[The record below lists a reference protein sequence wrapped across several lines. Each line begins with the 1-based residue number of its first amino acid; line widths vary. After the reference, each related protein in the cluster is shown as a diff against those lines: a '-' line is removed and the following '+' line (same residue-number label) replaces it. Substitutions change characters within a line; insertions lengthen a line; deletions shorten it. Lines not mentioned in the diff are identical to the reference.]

1 MQLKPE
7 LDLCVCVNKQ
17 HVDTCDRV
25 EGEQP
30 SHQSAF
36 KRAFPQA
43 EMSRR
48 VVSLLF
54 RWQVVCVACARQKFA
69 SSFGGRSPLAVC
81 FTIDTRIW
89 RVENESALQQEVH
102 ANCRGITW
110 QMHQLNGNNFASNQN
125 ARVKMDE

>member
-17 HVDTCDRV
+17 HVDACDRV

-30 SHQSAF
+30 SHQRAARAF

-54 RWQVVCVACARQKFA
+54 RWQVVCVLHARARNSPRRLEGAHRWPCVSQSIHGYGEWRTRARSAAGSACQLPGDHVADA
-69 SSFGGRSPLAVC
+69 SAK
-81 FTIDTRIW
+81 W
-89 RVENESALQQEVH
+89 
-102 ANCRGITW
+102 
-110 QMHQLNGNNFASNQN
+110 
-125 ARVKMDE
+125 K